1 MCVLV
6 SCLRLPCS
14 VSAELASLQSR
25 LGQAE
30 RLAKLEVELAAREAE
45 ARLKV
50 GGVTCRLR
58 CDCGLDT
65 HALCLLR
72 WLTAHVI

>member
-1 MCVLV
+1 MCVL
-6 SCLRLPCS
+6 CS
-14 VSAELASLQSR
+14 VSAELALLQSR

-50 GGVTCRLR
+50 SMHTCF
-58 CDCGLDT
+58 
-65 HALCLLR
+65 A
-72 WLTAHVI
+72 

>member
-1 MCVLV
+1 
-6 SCLRLPCS
+6 

-50 GGVTCRLR
+50 GLGTC
-58 CDCGLDT
+58 
-65 HALCLLR
+65 
-72 WLTAHVI
+72 WQHVY